1 MAPMK
6 TPKNSHRSRFA
17 LIAIIGTLVVGL
29 FAPAAASAVVTGRKP
44 APKSSRVIL
53 ILAPYV
59 LWDDITAE
67 FTPSIWS
74 AVQDGA
80 TGSVNSRSRTKD
92 DDGGPS
98 VVEGVL
104 TISAGA
110 WALPDKAAF
119 AAYDVRERFEYD
131 SAGEAFQRLT
141 GVPVGEYQS
150 VYLGGPSTERVNA
163 ANSYDISLGVL
174 GQAIEDAGGTTAAI
188 GNSDLG
194 YSSNVTRVIRPA
206 AIAAMNGDG
215 AVRFGSVGDS
225 MLLQDPDAPYGVRTN
240 LEAVAGQLAVVAEGS
255 AAFKSSLVVV
265 DPGDL
270 FRANQ
275 YAGVVAPT
283 VAEQQW
289 RDALMTLD
297 ECYRLSAQ
305 QFPDATII
313 VTSLAS
319 VDRAQQRE
327 GFGPLIIKNMPAG
340 ILTSNSTQRPGLTV
354 SPDITAT
361 IIDVLGAEQPVQVV
375 GAPVES
381 TRTYSKGLVLP
392 TEDTAENRLDFLG
405 KMNGLAVSLD
415 ATRAAILNWF
425 IGLTV
430 AILAFGAFV
439 VVRADKHW
447 KPKTVAV
454 ARSSLYLLMTAVLS
468 VLASSWLMFF
478 FYRWPST
485 PTAMVSQLLFVSLG
499 VWLATIGVGKFA
511 GQRASLVFLAVITT
525 VVVIVDQLLG
535 APASFASFFGYSPIS
550 AARFYGI
557 GNEGAAVLFGTVV
570 VGIALALDE
579 WPGARWTDWMRRW
592 GVPLIGAV
600 VLFVSGAPMLGAN
613 VGVAAWGSVGFVL
626 MWVLLNDKPVNIKT
640 IALMA
645 LVVLVLLAA
654 FIALDRFGSGQET
667 HLSRSI
673 ASAEQG
679 GLGQLWD
686 IVVRK
691 AQTNLRV
698 LTRTNFA
705 YILVA
710 VIFYLAFMRWRPS
723 RDFARTLAANP
734 SFSQAMIV
742 VLVAGFA
749 AYFTEDSGIVL
760 PALMV
765 LYLGCALVWLMLRP
779 LVGTEP
785 AEVVEE

>member
-1 MAPMK
+1 MAAMK
-6 TPKNSHRSRFA
+6 RLTIFA
-17 LIAIIGTLVVGL
+17 IVAVLVLGL
-29 FAPAAASAVVTGRKP
+29 VAPLSASALVQGRQA
-44 APKSSRVIL
+44 APRASRVVL

-59 LWDDITAE
+59 LWEDISE
-67 FTPSIWS
+67 ENTPSLWA

-80 TGSVNSRSRTKD
+80 IGGVNSRSRTKEE
-92 DDGGPS
+92 DGGPS
-98 VVEGVL
+98 VLEGAL
-104 TISAGA
+104 TISSGA
-110 WALPDKAAF
+110 WALPDNAGY

-131 SAGEAFQRLT
+131 SAGEAFERLT
-141 GVPVGEYQS
+141 GTAVGEYQS
-150 VYLGGPSTERVNA
+150 VYLGAPSTELMNA
-163 ANSYDISLGVL
+163 ANSYEIELGSL
-174 GQAIEDAGGTTAAI
+174 GQAIEDAGGTTAAL

-194 YSSNVTRVIRPA
+194 YSTNVSRILRPA
-206 AIAAMNGDG
+206 AVAAMNADG
-215 AVRFGSVGDS
+215 AVRFGNVGDS
-225 MLLQDPDAPYGVRTN
+225 ILIQDPDAPYGVRTD
-240 LEAVAGQLAVVAEGS
+240 LEAMSNGLAMVREGS
-255 AAFKSSLVVV
+255 ASYDSSLIVV

-270 FRANQ
+270 YRANR
-275 YAGVVAPT
+275 YAGVVVPE

-289 RDALMTLD
+289 RDALRTLD
-297 ECYRLSAQ
+297 DCYRLVTA
-305 QFPDATII
+305 QFPDATVV

-319 VDRAQQRE
+319 VDRAQMIE
-327 GFGPLIIKNMPAG
+327 GFGPLIIRNMPSG
-340 ILTSNSTQRPGLTV
+340 VLTSDSTQRAGLTT

-361 IIDVLGAEQPVQVV
+361 ILDVLGAEVPVQVV

-381 TRTYSKGLVLP
+381 TQTYSSGMLFSTPDSV
-392 TEDTAENRLDFLG
+392 EARLDLLN

-415 ATRAAILNWF
+415 ATRTTVLNWF

-430 AILAFGAFV
+430 AILAFGAFA

-447 KPKTVAV
+447 RPTTVRA
-454 ARSSLYLLMTAVLS
+454 ARSSLFVLMVGVLS

-478 FYRWPST
+478 FYRWPPT
-485 PTAMVSQLLFVSLG
+485 PSAMLAQLLLVSAG
-499 VWLATIGVGKFA
+499 VCVATIGVSRLF
-511 GQRASLVFLAVITT
+511 GQRAALVALATATTAVI
-525 VVVIVDQLLG
+525 ILDQLLG
-535 APASFASFFGYSPIS
+535 APASFASFFGYSPIA

-570 VGIALALDE
+570 VAIALALDE
-579 WPGARWTDWMRRW
+579 WPAARWAAPLKRW
-592 GVPLIGAV
+592 GVPIIGLV

-626 MWVLLNDKPVNIKT
+626 LWVLLNDKPVNLKT
-640 IALMA
+640 VLLMG
-645 LVVLVLLAA
+645 LVVVILLAG

-679 GLGQLWD
+679 GIQKLWE
-686 IVVRK
+686 IVARK

-710 VIFYLAFMRWRPS
+710 VIAYLAFMRWRPS

-734 SFSQAMIV
+734 HFSQAMV
-742 VLVAGFA
+742 VILTAGLA

-765 LYLGCALVWLMLRP
+765 LYLGCAMVWLMLRP
-779 LVGTEP
+779 LVGREP
-785 AEVVEE
+785 VEVEER